1 MSLVASTANSDGWV
15 QIPCTLSNGVSVSKP
30 IILNFDSG
38 AQFSA
43 IGVSTARQ
51 AGISMQNVV
60 GRMPVQ
66 GSIGL
71 TNMPIVEVVL
81 SIAGSSRFRTRMI
94 LDNETGYNGVIG
106 RNDLNTTHSI
116 CFDKNGLV
124 QLYPFKTFRKVSSV
138 SPLQR
143 YPGTVNGRSMTWVF
157 DTGAVGPVASS
168 AISQR
173 VADAA
178 GVTKFVGT
186 EGFKGIGTMEAVT
199 KIAQVVLTVNGSAPF
214 TTYVDVDPQL
224 TEPGLISRQ
233 DITRVARVCI
243 TPQGY
248 SFTPFSMAQT
258 QPSRTPKST
267 PVSPTF
273 VAPET
278 SPTPRRIKPVP
289 MAMTGDNTLLLVAGG
304 GVLLIGAVLLLG
316 HRR

>member
-43 IGVSTARQ
+43 
-51 AGISMQNVV
+51 M
-60 GRMPVQ
+60 
-66 GSIGL
+66 
-71 TNMPIVEVVL
+71 
-81 SIAGSSRFRTRMI
+81 
-94 LDNETGYNGVIG
+94 
-106 RNDLNTTHSI
+106 
-116 CFDKNGLV
+116 
-124 QLYPFKTFRKVSSV
+124 
-138 SPLQR
+138 
-143 YPGTVNGRSMTWVF
+143 
-157 DTGAVGPVASS
+157 
-168 AISQR
+168 SQR

-267 PVSPTF
+267 PVTPAF

-278 SPTPRRIKPVP
+278 NPTPSRIK
-289 MAMTGDNTLLLVAGG
+289 
-304 GVLLIGAVLLLG
+304 
-316 HRR
+316 